1 MTEEANRIIQLIRQL
16 EASLDD
22 NKGEH
27 DYELEPDGL
36 KVTCPLTRC
45 LQGLKEKHASV
56 NKLHKERFEQVKSE
70 FATSEIF
77 VY

>member
-1 MTEEANRIIQLIRQL
+1 M

-22 NKGEH
+22 NKADH

-36 KVTCPLTRC
+36 KVTYPLTRC
-45 LQGLKEKHASV
+45 LQGLKERHASV

-70 FATSEIF
+70 YLLHGFLELFMTC
-77 VY
+77 